1 MKVLVRGAGVA
12 GLTTALELA
21 RCDVSVTVVDIR
33 PSLEG
38 SASWFAGGMLAPW
51 CERESAEQAVF
62 DLGQSAADWWDAA
75 LPAHVVRNGTLV
87 VAPPRD
93 TGELTRFANRTGG
106 ETWLDEEGIARL
118 EPALAGR
125 FRKGLFFSGEA
136 HLDPRKALS
145 AIQQKLAERGVCFRF
160 AASGDL
166 PADGFDRVVD
176 CTGAA
181 AIGKVRDL
189 RGVRGEM
196 LYLKTA
202 EIALSR
208 PVRLLHP
215 RYPLYVVPR
224 GDDRFMVGATMIET
238 EDGGPVTSRSL
249 MELLNAAYA
258 LHPAFAEARVVE
270 TGAGIRPA
278 WPDNFPRVTADLA
291 AIRVNGLYRHG
302 FLLAP
307 AMAAEVASTL
317 ANEAAQQAKHMQS
330 QRRAFR

>member
-1 MKVLVRGAGVA
+1 MNVLVRGAGVA
-12 GLTTALELA
+12 GLATALELA
-21 RCDVSVTVVDIR
+21 RLDVSVTVTDIR
-33 PSLEG
+33 PSLMG

-51 CERESAEQAVF
+51 CESETAERAVF
-62 DLGQSAADWWDAA
+62 DLGRSAAGWWEAA
-75 LPAHVVRNGTLV
+75 LPGHVVHNGTLV
-87 VAPPRD
+87 VALPRD
-93 TGELTRFANRTGG
+93 AGELIRFAHRIGG
-106 ETWLDEEGIARL
+106 ATWLDAEGIARL

-125 FRKGLFFSGEA
+125 FRKGLFFPGEA
-136 HLDPRKALS
+136 HLDPREALS
-145 AIQQKLAERGVCFRF
+145 ALQRTLAERGVRFRF
-160 AASGDL
+160 GVRGSL
-166 PADGFDRVVD
+166 SMDGFDRAID

-181 AIGKVRDL
+181 AIGKIRGL

-196 LYLKTA
+196 LHLQTT
-202 EIALSR
+202 EITLSR

-215 RYPLYVVPR
+215 RYPLYIVPR
-224 GDDRFMVGATMIET
+224 ADGRFMIGATMIES
-238 EDGGPVTSRSL
+238 EDSGPVTARSL

-278 WPDNFPRVTADLA
+278 WPDNFPRVTADDT

-307 AMAAEVASTL
+307 AMAAEVASML
-317 ANEAAQQAKHMQS
+317 ANEAAQQAKHMQA

>member
-21 RCDVSVTVVDIR
+21 RRDVSVTVVDIR

-62 DLGQSAADWWDAA
+62 DLGRSAANWWDAA
-75 LPAHVVRNGTLV
+75 LPSHVVRNGTLV

-93 TGELTRFANRTGG
+93 TGELSRFADRAGG
-106 ETWLDEEGIARL
+106 ATWLDQEGLARL
-118 EPALAGR
+118 EPALSGR
-125 FRKGLFFSGEA
+125 FRKGLFFPGEA
-136 HLDPRKALS
+136 HLDPREALS
-145 AIQQKLAERGVCFRF
+145 ALQRTLAERGVCFRF
-160 AASGDL
+160 GAREDL
-166 PADGFDRVVD
+166 PADSFDRIID
-176 CTGAA
+176 CTGGAV
-181 AIGKVRDL
+181 IGRMRDL

-196 LYLKTA
+196 LYLQTT

-224 GDDRFMVGATMIET
+224 ADGRFMVGATMIES
-238 EDGGPVTSRSL
+238 EDGGPVTARSL

-270 TGAGIRPA
+270 TGAGVRPA
-278 WPDNFPRVTADLA
+278 FADNFPRVTADA
-291 AIRVNGLYRHG
+291 AAVHVNGLYRHG

-307 AMAAEVASTL
+307 AMAAEVASML
-317 ANEAAQQAKHMQS
+317 AKEIAQRPKRMQA

>member
-12 GLTTALELA
+12 GLTTALELV
-21 RCDVSVTVVDIR
+21 RRGVSVTVADIR
-33 PSLEG
+33 PSLIG

-51 CERESAEQAVF
+51 CERESAEQVVF
-62 DLGQSAADWWDAA
+62 DLGRSAADWWDAA
-75 LPAHVVRNGTLV
+75 LPGHVVHDGTLV

-93 TGELTRFANRTGG
+93 TGELSRFADRTGG
-106 ETWLDEEGIARL
+106 ATCLNEEGIARL

-125 FRKGLFFSGEA
+125 FRKGLFFPDEA

-145 AIQQKLAERGVCFRF
+145 ELQRTLAERGVCFRF
-160 AASGDL
+160 GIRDDL
-166 PADGFDRVVD
+166 PADGFDRVVE
-176 CTGAA
+176 CIGAA
-181 AIGKVRDL
+181 AIGKERDL

-196 LYLKTA
+196 LYLQTA

-215 RYPLYVVPR
+215 RYPLYIVPR
-224 GDDRFMVGATMIET
+224 AHGRFMVGATMIES
-238 EDGGPVTSRSL
+238 EDAGPITARSL

-278 WPDNFPRVTADLA
+278 WPDNFPRVTANAA
-291 AIRVNGLYRHG
+291 AIHVNGLYRHG

-307 AMAAEVASTL
+307 AMAAEVASML
-317 ANEAAQQAKHMQS
+317 ADAAAQPPKHIQA
-330 QRRAFR
+330 QRRGFR